1 MDMQMKRI
9 EDLSSF
15 VREIDSECT
24 TLNMNQK
31 YIIAGSKSGK
41 ITCWDVDSG
50 KENWNID
57 VNGPISDLS
66 LSDEIYVT
74 ASAELHAIE
83 TESGKLKWSIDIQGS
98 SDLLYVDDEF
108 VYVTSSLYEIEIED
122 YTETTLFQFDK
133 NGNLNWEIEF
143 EERPW
148 FIDKKNG
155 EIILGI
161 GRPRCGYLSVNEKGN
176 ISHWQIEESPVNMG
190 ISTNLGFLLGHSNG
204 IVVESINGKIRKF
217 QCGNYPI
224 SAMNSNNEYWQVGNK
239 NGRILTSE
247 NMEVK
252 LDGNIDSILET
263 DKFFWVCTSTNENSV
278 YLLDKKNGS
287 IKYQFSH
294 RSRIRFM
301 RSNDNSLTISDD
313 EGMIMLFDLNKLD
326 KKIESKNEEVEDL
339 ERRNLLKKRLRELR
353 G

>member
-98 SDLLYVDDEF
+98 SDLVHVDDEF

-190 ISTNLGFLLGHSNG
+190 VSTNLGFLLGHSNG

>member
-31 YIIAGSKSGK
+31 YVIAGSKSGK
-41 ITCWDVDSG
+41 ITCWDVESG

-133 NGNLNWEIEF
+133 NGNLNWKIEF
-143 EERPW
+143 EEKPW
-148 FIDKKNG
+148 FISKING

-190 ISTNLGFLLGHSNG
+190 VSTNLGFLLGHSNG

>member
-190 ISTNLGFLLGHSNG
+190 VSTNLGFLLGHSNG

>member
-1 MDMQMKRI
+1 MNMQMKRI

-190 ISTNLGFLLGHSNG
+190 VSTNLGFLLGHSNG

>member
-98 SDLLYVDDEF
+98 SDLVYVDDEF

-190 ISTNLGFLLGHSNG
+190 VSTNLGFLLGHSNG